1 MEFIFKFIFNLQKK
15 VIRKKIVFELIE
27 LVPSG
32 EKFFSPLFLNEIK
45 LLSGSVIDLI
55 TVIENK
61 FPNKR
66 DYKQISFST
75 LFSLSSW

>member
-27 LVPSG
+27 SG
-32 EKFFSPLFLNEIK
+32 EKNFSPLFFNEIK